1 MAKIGEGHASAMLR
15 LGLEELRNAVNPSK
29 ESVADS
35 ELGLYGT
42 QTQGE
47 IASAPAKDRVK
58 AEQESMTMEE
68 LRSAAKEK
76 AKRNENENDQG
87 KDGPDPSRGIRR

>member
-1 MAKIGEGHASAMLR
+1 MAKIGEGHAEAMLR
-15 LGLEELRNAVNPSK
+15 LGFKELRNAFNPAK

-47 IASAPAKDRVK
+47 IASARKGPGESP
-58 AEQESMTMEE
+58 EQESMDD

-76 AKRNENENDQG
+76 AKRNENENDRG
-87 KDGPDPSRGIRR
+87 KDGPDQSRGIER